1 MTGREEVDRF
11 LKDFSH
17 KMGFWGLLIR
27 VDRTD
32 LKNTTT
38 LLALEFNHANVK
50 RILVELKSE
59 DYSQGPLTDKLYG
72 RSDMW
77 VFGKTLKGREVYIKI
92 QLGLPRSET
101 LCISFHFAEHRMNY
115 PFKK

>member
-1 MTGREEVDRF
+1 MAKWEEVDQF
-11 LKDFSH
+11 LKDFNF

-38 LLALEFNHANVK
+38 LLALEFNHTQVK
-50 RILVELKSE
+50 RILVELKPE
-59 DYSQGPLTDKLYG
+59 DYSQGPLTDKLLG

-77 VFGKTLKGREVYIKI
+77 VVGKTIKGREVYIKI
-92 QLGLPRSET
+92 QLGLPSSET
-101 LCISFHFAEHRMNY
+101 ICISFHFAEYQMNY

>member
-1 MTGREEVDRF
+1 MATWEEVERF
-11 LKDFSH
+11 LIDFNY

-38 LLALEFNHANVK
+38 LLALEFNHVHVK
-50 RILVELKSE
+50 RILAELRSE
-59 DYSQGPLTDKLYG
+59 DYSQGPLADKLYG
-72 RSDMW
+72 HSDMW
-77 VFGKTLKGREVYIKI
+77 VFGKILRGREVYIKI
-92 QLGLPRSET
+92 QAGLPRSET
-101 LCISFHFAEHRMNY
+101 ICISFHFAEHRMNY